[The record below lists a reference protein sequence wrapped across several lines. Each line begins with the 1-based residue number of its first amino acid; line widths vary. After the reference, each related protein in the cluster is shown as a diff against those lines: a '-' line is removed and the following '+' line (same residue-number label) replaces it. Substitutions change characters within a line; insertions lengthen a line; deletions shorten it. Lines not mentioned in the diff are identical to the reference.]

1 MKKTGY
7 VVCQTDLCCCFQ
19 VFEVKILSQDKS
31 KMCVKVIGKD
41 SARLKQLLLSSY
53 IADRAFYLTHS
64 QLLILF
70 WVDVSDYFSTREAA
84 AKEAE
89 KRNLRLRLKDLE
101 KRVQALEDRKSKGLF
116 GFWGKND

>member
-19 VFEVKILSQDKS
+19 VFEVKILFQDKS

-84 AKEAE
+84 EKEAE

-101 KRVQALEDRKSKGLF
+101 KRVQALEDRNSKGLF
-116 GFWGKND
+116 GFWSKK